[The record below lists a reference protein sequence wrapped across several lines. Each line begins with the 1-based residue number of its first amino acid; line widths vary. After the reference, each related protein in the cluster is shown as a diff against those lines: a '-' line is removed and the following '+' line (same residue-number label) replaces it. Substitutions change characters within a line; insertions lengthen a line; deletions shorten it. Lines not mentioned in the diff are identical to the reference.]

1 MLTESQIETEQR
13 RPLQKMKNGNVS
25 ETPGEP
31 PKKSSTAKWV
41 TIGILVLVVLGL
53 AWAIQRRRAVAAA
66 QAAQARQA
74 APPVPVVVSTV
85 KEQDVPVYLDGL
97 GTVQAFNTVTVHVR
111 VDGQLNKV
119 AFTEGQ
125 DVHAGDVLAQI
136 DPAPFQAALDQAK
149 GKKGQDQALLDNANL
164 DMKREIDLY
173 AAKVDSQ
180 QVYDTQKA
188 LVAQYEAAVKAD
200 QAAIDSAA
208 VNLNYCTVTSPI
220 DGRTGIRQVDQGNI
234 VHAADLSGLVVI
246 TQLKPISVIYTLPE
260 QNLSDIHKQER
271 ATDSKEMKVL
281 AVDRDNTT
289 NISVLD
295 EGTLAVIDNQIDTT
309 TGTIR
314 LKANFP
320 NEHLRLWPGQFV
332 NVRQLLNVRSNV
344 LTAPAAAIQRGPSGA
359 YVFTVSNVKPAGNGG
374 RSGKKTAGDGSAG
387 EAPAA
392 VAPVKAED
400 HGTNAAEPI
409 FYAKIQPVTVAAAME
424 AGQALIESGVEAGD
438 RVVTDGQYKLQD
450 GSPVRISNGANK
462 GAAGGKKAKSASS
475 DSGPKDSTQ

>member
-1 MLTESQIETEQR
+1 
-13 RPLQKMKNGNVS
+13 VS
-25 ETPGEP
+25 ETPVEP

-41 TIGILVLVVLGL
+41 TIGILVLVVLAV

-66 QAAQARQA
+66 QAAQARMA

-125 DVHAGDVLAQI
+125 DVKAGDVLAQI
-136 DPAPFQAALDQAK
+136 DPAPFQAALEQAK

-188 LVAQYEAAVKAD
+188 LVAQDEAAVKAD
-200 QAAIDSAA
+200 QAAIDSAQ

-234 VHAADLSGLVVI
+234 VHAADPNGLVVL
-246 TQLKPISVIYTLPE
+246 TQLKPISVLYTLPE

-271 ATDSKEMKVL
+271 ASGSKEMKVL

-289 NISVLD
+289 NINVLD
-295 EGTLAVIDNQIDTT
+295 EGTLAVIDNQIDPT

-314 LKANFP
+314 LKATFP
-320 NEHLRLWPGQFV
+320 NEHLQLWPGQFV
-332 NVRQLLNVRSNV
+332 NVRQLLTTRSNS
-344 LTAPAAAIQRGPSGA
+344 LTVPAAAIQRGPSGA
-359 YVFTVSNVKPAGNGG
+359 YVFTVSTNKPAGKGAG
-374 RSGKKTAGDGSAG
+374 ASGKKPAGDGSASDA
-387 EAPAA
+387 ESKPAA
-392 VAPVKAED
+392 AQAMKSDD

-409 FYAKIQPVTVAAAME
+409 FYAKIQPVTVAAQME
-424 AGQALIESGVEAGD
+424 AGQALVESGVAVGD

-450 GSPVRISNGANK
+450 SSPVKISNGATNGVNK
-462 GAAGGKKAKSASS
+462 VAGSGKKPRSS
-475 DSGPKDSTQ
+475 DTNAAPKDSTQ